1 MEHRI
6 VIVDSHIIVQW
17 QSGTEWNVC
26 NKLRKPKNDYTDL
39 AVYPN
44 TAANLRRAKDVA
56 GEQAQVIAPTEFLI
70 SGPVGTEWC
79 ISVDRWNSRYQTQ
92 VEAIAALAKCVK

>member
-6 VIVDSHIIVQW
+6 VIVDRHIVVQW

-26 NKLRKPKNDYTDL
+26 DKLRKPHNDATDL

-44 TAANLRRAKDVA
+44 TPANLKRARQIA

-79 ISVDRWNSRYQTQ
+79 ISSDCWNSRYQTQ
-92 VEAIAALAKCVK
+92 VEAVAALAKSVK